1 MLEIDFAG
9 WFECRLA
16 TDPDA
21 YDDLRGQFGW
31 TFAMPGEPDLD
42 RVIRFQNPVAPRSRC
57 PAVEVFVT
65 GVCVDGSPSNQ
76 HVLLG
81 AAVELLDG
89 AVFDG
94 RNGEIATAAQEPI
107 VPFAVCLRGG
117 GATLLGRDPIDL
129 SNPDDVARRQPND
142 FVGNS
147 PEVAQATGVANRV
160 AYRQQR
166 RALLQQDLA
175 GEIDPTR
182 QAALQ
187 KRIDELNKGSIRVT
201 SLGFQLTYEFDL
213 RGPNDWNDPD
223 GELGAAP
230 ATGAGWRVRFW
241 MGGWD
246 ADALEGYV
254 KGTLR
259 VG

>member
-21 YDDLRGQFGW
+21 YDDPRGQFGW
-31 TFAMPGEPDLD
+31 TFAMSGEPDLD
-42 RVIRFQNPVAPRSRC
+42 RIIRFQNPTVPRTHC
-57 PAVEVFVT
+57 PAVGVRVT
-65 GVCVDGSPSNQ
+65 GLRVNGAPAKQ
-76 HVLLG
+76 HIFLG
-81 AAVELLDG
+81 AAVELLDNP
-89 AVFDG
+89 VFEG
-94 RNGEIATAAQEPI
+94 RNGEIATSAQEPI
-107 VPFAVCLRGG
+107 VPFTMCIRAG
-117 GATLLGRDPIDL
+117 GAMLIGRDPIDL
-129 SNPDDVARRQPND
+129 TNADEVARRQPID

-147 PEVAQATGVANRV
+147 PEVAQATGISNRL

-166 RALLQQDLA
+166 RTLLQQDLA
-175 GEIDPTR
+175 VEIDPMR
-182 QAALQ
+182 HAALQ
-187 KRIDELNKGSIRVT
+187 KRIDELNLGSIRVT

-213 RGPNDWNDPD
+213 RGPNDWTDPNS
-223 GELGAAP
+223 ELGPVPAA
-230 ATGAGWRVRFW
+230 GAAWQVRYW

-254 KGTLR
+254 SGILR